1 MTPTEPPPRIPF
13 VDLAAQSRRLRPE
26 IDRRIADVL
35 DHGRYVMGPEVDELE
50 AELGRWG
57 GGVSAVAV
65 SSGSDALLIALL
77 ALGVGGGGN
86 RRDAVFVPAFTFTAT
101 AEVVL
106 LAGAVPVFVDVREE
120 DFLIDL
126 DSLDREYEAVLAA
139 GVATPKAVIPVDLF
153 GLPVAEE
160 PLAEWAA
167 KRKVEVISDAAQ
179 SFGAHRDGSPVGS
192 LAPITT
198 TSFYPAKP
206 LGCYGDGGAVL
217 CVEPATAEIVR
228 SIREHGQSADRY
240 DIVRLGVNGRLDSL
254 QAAVLLAKLT
264 VFEQELVARRAV
276 AAGYGERLRAVAI
289 LGGDALAGVGAGVR
303 RRPRVECRVELGP
316 VHAPRRRRGR
326 PAVGRDEGRPEGPSR
341 RRRHSHGR
349 LLPAADAPAARLREL
364 RPRRRLA
371 AGQRK
376 PGGPRRQPA
385 DAPLPRPGR
394 AGPHLRA
401 DREPVA
407 GRRRAHPPVPGQE
420 GSAPR

>member
-1 MTPTEPPPRIPF
+1 MTPTEPPPKIPF

-26 IDRRIADVL
+26 IDRRIGEVL

-86 RRDAVFVPAFTFTAT
+86 RRDAVFVPTFTFTAT

-106 LAGAVPVFVDVREE
+106 LAGAVPIFVDVRDD

-126 DSLDREYEAVLAA
+126 ESLDREYEAVRAA
-139 GVATPKAVIPVDLF
+139 GVARPKAVIPVDLF

-160 PLAEWAA
+160 PLAAWAA
-167 KRKVEVISDAAQ
+167 ARDLEVISDAAQ
-179 SFGAHRDGSPVGS
+179 SFGARRDGRPVGS

-206 LGCYGDGGAVL
+206 LGCYGDGGAVS

-264 VFEQELVARRAV
+264 VFEQELAARRAV
-276 AAGYGERLRAVAI
+276 AAGYSERLHAASSSTATPWRVSTPEC
-289 LGGDALAGVGAGVR
+289 GAGVESSWAQYTL
-303 RRPRVECRVELGP
+303 RVDD
-316 VHAPRRRRGR
+316 ATGR
-326 PAVGRDEGRPEGPSR
+326 PSVGTRDALRAHLDSAGIPTAVYYPRPM
-341 RRRHSHGR
+341 H
-349 LLPAADAPAARLREL
+349 L
-364 RPRRRLA
+364 
-371 AGQRK
+371 
-376 PGGPRRQPA
+376 QPA
-385 DAPLPRPGR
+385 YESYGRGAGSLPVSES
-394 AGPHLRA
+394 LA
-401 DREPVA
+401 DRVVSLPM
-407 GRRRAHPPVPGQE
+407 HPYLDQGALDRICE
-420 GSAPR
+420 RIANA

>member
-1 MTPTEPPPRIPF
+1 MTPTEPSPKIPF

-26 IDRRIADVL
+26 IDRRIGEVL

-86 RRDAVFVPAFTFTAT
+86 RRDAVFVPTFTFTAT

-106 LAGAVPVFVDVREE
+106 LAGAVPIFVDVREE

-126 DSLDREYEAVLAA
+126 ESLDREYEVVRAA
-139 GVATPKAVIPVDLF
+139 GVARPKAVIPVDLF
-153 GLPVAEE
+153 GLPVAEQ

-167 KRKVEVISDAAQ
+167 ARELEVVSDAAQ
-179 SFGAHRDGSPVGS
+179 SFGARRDGSAVGS

-217 CVEPATAEIVR
+217 CVEAETAEIVR

-264 VFEQELVARRAV
+264 VFEQELAARRAV
-276 AAGYGERLRAVAI
+276 AAGYGERLRAASSSTATPWRVSTPECGPGVESSWAQYT
-289 LGGDALAGVGAGVR
+289 LRVDDAAGRPSAATRDALRAHLDRAGIPTAVYYPRPMHLQPAYESYGRGAG
-303 RRPRVECRVELGP
+303 
-316 VHAPRRRRGR
+316 
-326 PAVGRDEGRPEGPSR
+326 S
-341 RRRHSHGR
+341 
-349 LLPAADAPAARLREL
+349 LPISESL
-364 RPRRRLA
+364 
-371 AGQRK
+371 
-376 PGGPRRQPA
+376 
-385 DAPLPRPGR
+385 
-394 AGPHLRA
+394 A
-401 DREPVA
+401 DRVVSLPM
-407 GRRRAHPPVPGQE
+407 HPYLDQDALDRICERIANP
-420 GSAPR
+420 

>member
-1 MTPTEPPPRIPF
+1 MTPTELPPRIPF

-26 IDRRIADVL
+26 IDRRIAEVL

-50 AELGRWG
+50 AELARWG
-57 GGVSAVAV
+57 GGASAVAV

-106 LAGAVPVFVDVREE
+106 LAGAVPVFVDVRED

-126 DSLDREYEAVLAA
+126 ESLDQEYEAVRAA
-139 GVATPKAVIPVDLF
+139 GVAEPKAVIPVDLF

-167 KRKVEVISDAAQ
+167 RRQLDVISDAAQ
-179 SFGAHRDGSPVGS
+179 SFGARRDGNPVGS

-264 VFEQELVARRAV
+264 VFEQELAARRAV
-276 AAGYGERLRAVAI
+276 AAGYGERLRAVASSAATPWRVSVPESGAGSSVESSWAQYT
-289 LGGDALAGVGAGVR
+289 LRVDDEAGRPSAGTRDALRAHLDAAGIPTAVYYPRPMHLQPAYESYGRGAGS
-303 RRPRVECRVELGP
+303 LP
-316 VHAPRRRRGR
+316 VS
-326 PAVGRDEGRPEGPSR
+326 ES
-341 RRRHSHGR
+341 
-349 LLPAADAPAARLREL
+349 L
-364 RPRRRLA
+364 
-371 AGQRK
+371 
-376 PGGPRRQPA
+376 
-385 DAPLPRPGR
+385 
-394 AGPHLRA
+394 A
-401 DREPVA
+401 DRVVSLPM
-407 GRRRAHPPVPGQE
+407 HPYLDQGALDRICE
-420 GSAPR
+420 RIANA

>member
-1 MTPTEPPPRIPF
+1 MTPPEPPPRIPF

-26 IDRRIADVL
+26 IDRRIAGVL

-77 ALGVGGGGN
+77 ALGVGGGGS
-86 RRDAVFVPAFTFTAT
+86 RRDAVFVPTFTFTAT

-106 LAGAVPVFVDVREE
+106 LAGAVPIFVDVREE

-153 GLPVAEE
+153 GLPVAEN

-167 KRKVEVISDAAQ
+167 ERKLEVISDAAQ
-179 SFGAHRDGSPVGS
+179 SFGARRDGSPVGS

-217 CVEPATAEIVR
+217 CLEPATAEIVR

-254 QAAVLLAKLT
+254 QASVLLAKLT
-264 VFEQELVARRAV
+264 IFEQELAARRAV
-276 AAGYGERLRAVAI
+276 AAGYGERLRAVGSSAATPWRVSAPECGAGPESSVESSWAQYT
-289 LGGDALAGVGAGVR
+289 LRVDDAAGRPSAGTRDALRAHLDRAGIPTAVYYPRPMHLQPAYESYGRGAGS
-303 RRPRVECRVELGP
+303 LP
-316 VHAPRRRRGR
+316 VS
-326 PAVGRDEGRPEGPSR
+326 ES
-341 RRRHSHGR
+341 
-349 LLPAADAPAARLREL
+349 L
-364 RPRRRLA
+364 
-371 AGQRK
+371 
-376 PGGPRRQPA
+376 
-385 DAPLPRPGR
+385 
-394 AGPHLRA
+394 A
-401 DREPVA
+401 DRVVSLPM
-407 GRRRAHPPVPGQE
+407 HPYLDQGALDRICE
-420 GSAPR
+420 RIANA

>member
-1 MTPTEPPPRIPF
+1 MTPTEAPPRIPF

-26 IDRRIADVL
+26 IDRRIGEVL

-77 ALGVGGGGN
+77 ALGVGRRED
-86 RRDAVFVPAFTFTAT
+86 RRDAVFVPTFTFTAT

-106 LAGAVPVFVDVREE
+106 LAGAVPVFVDVRED
-120 DFLIDL
+120 DFLIDIE
-126 DSLDREYEAVLAA
+126 SLDREYEVVRAA
-139 GVATPKAVIPVDLF
+139 GVARPKAVIPVDLF

-160 PLAEWAA
+160 PLAAWAA
-167 KRKVEVISDAAQ
+167 ARGLKVISDAAQ
-179 SFGAHRDGSPVGS
+179 SFGARRDGGPVGS

-206 LGCYGDGGAVL
+206 LGCYGDGGAVF

-264 VFEQELVARRAV
+264 IFEQELAARRAV
-276 AAGYGERLRAVAI
+276 AAGYGERLRAVSSSTATPWRVSVPECGPGAESSWAQYT
-289 LGGDALAGVGAGVR
+289 LRVDDASGRPSAAARDGLRAHLDGAGIPTAVYYP
-303 RRPRVECRVELGP
+303 RPMHL
-316 VHAPRRRRGR
+316 
-326 PAVGRDEGRPEGPSR
+326 
-341 RRRHSHGR
+341 
-349 LLPAADAPAARLREL
+349 
-364 RPRRRLA
+364 
-371 AGQRK
+371 
-376 PGGPRRQPA
+376 QPA
-385 DAPLPRPGR
+385 YESYGRGSDSLPVSES
-394 AGPHLRA
+394 LA
-401 DREPVA
+401 DRVVSLPM
-407 GRRRAHPPVPGQE
+407 HPYLDQE
-420 GSAPR
+420 ALDRICERILQA

>member
-1 MTPTEPPPRIPF
+1 MTPTEPAQKIPF

-26 IDRRIADVL
+26 IDRRIGEVL

-50 AELGRWG
+50 TELGRWG

-77 ALGVGGGGN
+77 ALGVGRKED
-86 RRDAVFVPAFTFTAT
+86 RRDAVFVPTFTFTAT

-106 LAGAVPVFVDVREE
+106 LAGAVPIFVDVRGE

-126 DSLDREYEAVLAA
+126 ESLDREYEVVRAA
-139 GVATPKAVIPVDLF
+139 GVATPRAVIPVDLF

-167 KRKVEVISDAAQ
+167 ARDLEVISDAAQ
-179 SFGAHRDGSPVGS
+179 SFGARRAGRRVGS

-217 CVEPATAEIVR
+217 CVEPATAEVVR

-264 VFEQELVARRAV
+264 IFEQELAARRAL
-276 AAGYGERLRAVAI
+276 AAGYGERLRAVSSSTATPWRVSTPECGPGVESSWAQYT
-289 LGGDALAGVGAGVR
+289 LRVDDAAGRPSAETRDALRAHLDRAGIPTAVYYPRPMHLQPAYESYGRGAGS
-303 RRPRVECRVELGP
+303 LP
-316 VHAPRRRRGR
+316 VS
-326 PAVGRDEGRPEGPSR
+326 ES
-341 RRRHSHGR
+341 
-349 LLPAADAPAARLREL
+349 L
-364 RPRRRLA
+364 
-371 AGQRK
+371 
-376 PGGPRRQPA
+376 
-385 DAPLPRPGR
+385 
-394 AGPHLRA
+394 A
-401 DREPVA
+401 DRVVSLPM
-407 GRRRAHPPVPGQE
+407 HPYLDQAALDRICERIANP
-420 GSAPR
+420 

>member
-26 IDRRIADVL
+26 IDRRIAGVL
-35 DHGRYVMGPEVDELE
+35 DHGRYVMGPEVEELE

-86 RRDAVFVPAFTFTAT
+86 RRDAVFVPTFTFTAT

-106 LAGAVPVFVDVREE
+106 LAGAVPIFVDVREE

-126 DSLDREYEAVLAA
+126 ESLEREYEAVLAA

-167 KRKVEVISDAAQ
+167 KRKLDVISDAAQ
-179 SFGAHRDGSPVGS
+179 SFGARRDGRPVGS
-192 LAPITT
+192 LAPTTT

-264 VFEQELVARRAV
+264 VFERELAARRAV
-276 AAGYGERLRAVAI
+276 ADGYGERLRAAAPSAATPWRVSMPECGAGPGSSVESSWAQYT
-289 LGGDALAGVGAGVR
+289 LRVDDAAGRPSAGTRDALRAHLDRAGIPTAVYYPRPMHLQPAYERYGRGAGS
-303 RRPRVECRVELGP
+303 LP
-316 VHAPRRRRGR
+316 VS
-326 PAVGRDEGRPEGPSR
+326 ES
-341 RRRHSHGR
+341 
-349 LLPAADAPAARLREL
+349 L
-364 RPRRRLA
+364 
-371 AGQRK
+371 
-376 PGGPRRQPA
+376 
-385 DAPLPRPGR
+385 
-394 AGPHLRA
+394 A
-401 DREPVA
+401 DRVVSLPM
-407 GRRRAHPPVPGQE
+407 HPYLDQGALDRICE
-420 GSAPR
+420 RIANA

>member
-1 MTPTEPPPRIPF
+1 MTTTEPSPRIPF
-13 VDLAAQSRRLRPE
+13 VDLASQSRRLRPE
-26 IDRRIADVL
+26 IDRRIGDVL

-57 GGVSAVAV
+57 GGASAVAV

-77 ALGVGGGGN
+77 ALGVGRDEG
-86 RRDAVFVPAFTFTAT
+86 RRDAVFVPTFTFTAT

-106 LAGAVPVFVDVREE
+106 LAGAVPIFVDVREE

-126 DSLDREYEAVLAA
+126 ESLDREYEAVRAA

-153 GLPVAEE
+153 GLPVAEK

-167 KRKVEVISDAAQ
+167 ARELEVISDAAQ
-179 SFGAHRDGSPVGS
+179 SFGACRDGRPVGS

-217 CVEPATAEIVR
+217 CMEPATAELVR

-264 VFEQELVARRAV
+264 IFEQELAARRAV
-276 AAGYGERLRAVAI
+276 AAGYGERLRAVSSSA
-289 LGGDALAGVGAGVR
+289 ATPWRVSTPECGAGVESSWAQYTL
-303 RRPRVECRVELGP
+303 RVDD
-316 VHAPRRRRGR
+316 AAGR
-326 PAVGRDEGRPEGPSR
+326 PSAETRDALRAHLDGAGIPTAVYYPRPMHLQPAYE
-341 RRRHSHGR
+341 SHGR
-349 LLPAADAPAARLREL
+349 GAGSLPVSESL
-364 RPRRRLA
+364 
-371 AGQRK
+371 
-376 PGGPRRQPA
+376 
-385 DAPLPRPGR
+385 
-394 AGPHLRA
+394 A
-401 DREPVA
+401 DRVVSLPM
-407 GRRRAHPPVPGQE
+407 HPYLDRGALDRICERIAQ
-420 GSAPR
+420 A

>member
-1 MTPTEPPPRIPF
+1 MTPTELPPRIPF

-26 IDRRIADVL
+26 IDRRIAEVL

-57 GGVSAVAV
+57 GGASAVAV

-77 ALGVGGGGN
+77 ALGVGGGGS
-86 RRDAVFVPAFTFTAT
+86 RRDAVFVPTFTFTAT

-106 LAGAVPVFVDVREE
+106 LAGAVPVFVDVRED

-126 DSLDREYEAVLAA
+126 ESLDREYEAVLAA
-139 GVATPKAVIPVDLF
+139 GVAVPKAVIPVDLF

-167 KRKVEVISDAAQ
+167 RRQLEVISDAAQ
-179 SFGAHRDGSPVGS
+179 SFGARRDGSPVGS

-217 CVEPATAEIVR
+217 CVEPATAEVVR

-264 VFEQELVARRAV
+264 IFEQELAARRAV
-276 AAGYGERLRAVAI
+276 AAGYGERLRAVASSAATPWRVSAPECGAGPGSSVESSWAQYT
-289 LGGDALAGVGAGVR
+289 LRVDDEAGRPSAGARDALRAHLDRAGIPTAVYYPRPMHLQPAYESYGRGAGS
-303 RRPRVECRVELGP
+303 LP
-316 VHAPRRRRGR
+316 VS
-326 PAVGRDEGRPEGPSR
+326 ES
-341 RRRHSHGR
+341 
-349 LLPAADAPAARLREL
+349 L
-364 RPRRRLA
+364 
-371 AGQRK
+371 
-376 PGGPRRQPA
+376 
-385 DAPLPRPGR
+385 
-394 AGPHLRA
+394 A
-401 DREPVA
+401 DRVVSLPM
-407 GRRRAHPPVPGQE
+407 HPYLDQGALDRICE
-420 GSAPR
+420 RIANA

>member
-1 MTPTEPPPRIPF
+1 MTPTESPPRIPF

-26 IDRRIADVL
+26 IDRRIAAVL

-57 GGVSAVAV
+57 GGASAVAV

-77 ALGVGGGGN
+77 VLGVGRDET
-86 RRDAVFVPAFTFTAT
+86 RRDAVFVPTFTFTAT

-106 LAGAVPVFVDVREE
+106 LAGAVPIFVDVREE

-126 DSLDREYEAVLAA
+126 DSLDREYENVRAA

-153 GLPVAEE
+153 GLPVAEQ

-167 KRKVEVISDAAQ
+167 ARELAVVSDAAQ
-179 SFGAHRDGSPVGS
+179 SFGARRDRTPVGS

-206 LGCYGDGGAVL
+206 LGCYGDGGAVF
-217 CVEPATAEIVR
+217 CTESATAEVVR

-264 VFEQELVARRAV
+264 IFAQEMAARRAV
-276 AAGYGERLRAVAI
+276 AAGYSERLQAVSSATATPWRVSTPECGPGAESSWAQYT
-289 LGGDALAGVGAGVR
+289 LRVDDAA
-303 RRPRVECRVELGP
+303 
-316 VHAPRRRRGR
+316 GR
-326 PAVGRDEGRPEGPSR
+326 PS
-341 RRRHSHGR
+341 
-349 LLPAADAPAARLREL
+349 ADARDSLRAHL
-364 RPRRRLA
+364 DSAGIPTAVYYPRPMHL
-371 AGQRK
+371 
-376 PGGPRRQPA
+376 QPA
-385 DAPLPRPGR
+385 YESYGHGTGSLPVSES
-394 AGPHLRA
+394 LA
-401 DREPVA
+401 DRVVSLPM
-407 GRRRAHPPVPGQE
+407 HPYLDQGALDRICERITNP
-420 GSAPR
+420 

>member
-1 MTPTEPPPRIPF
+1 MTPTEPSPRIPF

-26 IDRRIADVL
+26 IDRRIAEVL

-65 SSGSDALLIALL
+65 SSGSDALLITLL

-126 DSLDREYEAVLAA
+126 ESLDREYEAVLAA
-139 GVATPKAVIPVDLF
+139 GVAVPKAVIPVDLF

-167 KRKVEVISDAAQ
+167 RRQLDVISDAAQ
-179 SFGAHRDGSPVGS
+179 SFGARRDGNPVGS

-217 CVEPATAEIVR
+217 CVEPATTEIVR
-228 SIREHGQSADRY
+228 SVREHGQSADRY

-264 VFEQELVARRAV
+264 IFEQELAARRAV
-276 AAGYGERLRAVAI
+276 AAGYGERLRAVASSAATPWRVSVPECGAGPGSGVESSWAQYT
-289 LGGDALAGVGAGVR
+289 LRVDDAAGRASAETRDALRAHLDAAGIPTAVYYPRPMHLQPAYESYGRGAGS
-303 RRPRVECRVELGP
+303 LP
-316 VHAPRRRRGR
+316 VS
-326 PAVGRDEGRPEGPSR
+326 ES
-341 RRRHSHGR
+341 
-349 LLPAADAPAARLREL
+349 L
-364 RPRRRLA
+364 
-371 AGQRK
+371 
-376 PGGPRRQPA
+376 
-385 DAPLPRPGR
+385 
-394 AGPHLRA
+394 A
-401 DREPVA
+401 DRVVSLPM
-407 GRRRAHPPVPGQE
+407 HPYLDQAALDRICE
-420 GSAPR
+420 RIANA